1 MTEKIITKDT
11 IDNRPKKKYY
21 KPKNKREI
29 IEFNINDVK
38 DMDKVYSKIEGIKL
52 PKKVGKYCIG
62 GGDGFCIHFYKKPSW
77 IHRTNMRLL
86 LGWKWQDQK

>member
-1 MTEKIITKDT
+1 MTEKIITKDA
-11 IDNRPKKKYY
+11 RYY
-21 KPKNKREI
+21 KPKIKREI
-29 IEFNINDVK
+29 MEVNIKDVKSK
-38 DMDKVYSKIEGIKL
+38 DMDKVYSKSEGIKL

>member
-1 MTEKIITKDT
+1 MTEKIITKDV
-11 IDNRPKKKYY
+11 RYY
-21 KPKNKREI
+21 KPKIKREI
-29 IEFNINDVK
+29 MEVNIKDVKSK
-38 DMDKVYSKIEGIKL
+38 DMDKVYSKSEGIKL